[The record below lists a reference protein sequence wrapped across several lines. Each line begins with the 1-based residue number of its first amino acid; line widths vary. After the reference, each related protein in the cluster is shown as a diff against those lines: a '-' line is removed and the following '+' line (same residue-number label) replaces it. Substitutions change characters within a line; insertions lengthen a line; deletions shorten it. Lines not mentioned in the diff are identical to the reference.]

1 MHIIPIASGKGG
13 VGKSLVA
20 ANLSIALV
28 ETGRKVVLVDLDLG
42 GSNLHVI
49 LGQMGSIKG
58 IGTYMTNPSMN
69 FNDIILETSY
79 KNLYFIPGEAE
90 VPGMANLKVSQKKKI
105 ISHLLKI
112 EADYLIIDLGAGTSL
127 DIMDFFL
134 MSGRGLIVTS
144 PTLTANLNAYLFLKN
159 VSFRILNN
167 CFPGKSP
174 GGKYLSQLKKD
185 GHSMQRVYIPKLVEQ
200 LDKIDPDNC
209 KKYLI
214 KIEGLRPRLILNM
227 MEEPKDAA
235 KATKLR
241 HSSREYLGL
250 DLQHL
255 GVIYRDDVQIK
266 ALNSRLPV
274 IKYKPGS
281 VLSQAIYR
289 IADKLIEDEDQS
301 DDTLFSSDDFDNSYK
316 EAELEAETDFESR
329 MEFLSDLLYTNNIS
343 VSDLIET
350 VKSQQYEI
358 GQLKKENNL
367 IKSKLVKAVKSG
379 FIF

>member
-1 MHIIPIASGKGG
+1 MHIIPVASGKGG

-20 ANLSIALV
+20 ANLSIALA
-28 ETGRKVVLVDLDLG
+28 ETGRRVVLVDLDLG

-49 LGQMGSIKG
+49 LGQMGSLKG
-58 IGTYMTNPSMN
+58 IGTYMTSQDVK
-69 FNDIILETSY
+69 FDDIVMETSY
-79 KNLYFIPGEAE
+79 KNLRFIPGEAE

-105 ISHLLKI
+105 INNLLKLDT
-112 EADYLIIDLGAGTSL
+112 DYLVLDLGAGTSL

-134 MSGRGLIVTS
+134 MSGRGLVVTS

-159 VSFRILNN
+159 ISFRVLNN
-167 CFPGKSP
+167 CFPTKSP
-174 GGKYLSQLKKD
+174 GGQYLNQLKKD
-185 GHSMQRVYIPKLVEQ
+185 GHSLQRVYIPKLVDQ
-200 LDKIDPDNC
+200 LEKLDPDNC
-209 KKYLI
+209 KVYRK
-214 KIEGLRPRLILNM
+214 KIESLKPRLILNM

-250 DLQHL
+250 DMEHL
-255 GVIYRDDVQIK
+255 GVIYRDDIQIK

-274 IKYKPGS
+274 IKYKPGA
-281 VLSQAIYR
+281 VLSQAIFR
-289 IADKLIEDEDQS
+289 IADKLIEEES
-301 DDTLFSSDDFDNSYK
+301 LLDDPLFNVDLDNSYR

-329 MEFLSDLLYTNNIS
+329 MEYLSDLLYTDNFS

-358 GQLKKENNL
+358 SQLKKENNL
-367 IKSKLVKAVKSG
+367 IKSKLVKAMKDG
-379 FIF
+379 FVV

>member
-20 ANLSIALV
+20 ANLSIALAQ
-28 ETGRKVVLVDLDLG
+28 TGRKVVIVDLDLG

-49 LGQMGSIKG
+49 LGQMGSLKG
-58 IGTYMTNPSMN
+58 IGTYMTADDVS
-69 FNDIILETSY
+69 FEDIILDTSY
-79 KNLYFIPGEAE
+79 KNLRFIAGEAE
-90 VPGMANLKVSQKKKI
+90 VPGMANLKVTQKKKI
-105 ISHLLKI
+105 INNLLKLD
-112 EADYLIIDLGAGTSL
+112 ADYLIIDLGAGTSI

-159 VSFRILNN
+159 ISFRLLNN
-167 CFPGKSP
+167 CFPAKSP
-174 GGKYLSQLKKD
+174 GGQYLTKLKKD
-185 GHSMQRVYIPKLVEQ
+185 GHSLQKVYIPKLVDQ
-200 LDKIDPDNC
+200 LYKIDPENSN
-209 KKYLI
+209 KYNDII
-214 KIEGLRPRLILNM
+214 KSLRPRLILNL

-250 DLQHL
+250 DLEHL
-255 GVIYRDDVQIK
+255 GVIYRDDIQIK

-274 IKYKPGS
+274 IKYKPGAII
-281 VLSQAIYR
+281 SQAIFR
-289 IADKLIEDEDQS
+289 IADKLIEEEDTV
-301 DDTLFSSDDFDNSYK
+301 DDPLLNIDLDNSFK

-329 MEFLSDLLYTNNIS
+329 MEYLNDLLYTDNFS

-358 GQLKKENNL
+358 SQLKKENNL
-367 IKSKLVKAVKSG
+367 LKTKLVNAVKSG
-379 FIF
+379 FIV

>member
-20 ANLSIALV
+20 ANLSIALAQ
-28 ETGRKVVLVDLDLG
+28 TGRKIVIVDLDLG

-49 LGQMGSIKG
+49 LGQMGSLKG
-58 IGTYMTNPSMN
+58 IGTYMTNPELT
-69 FNDIILETSY
+69 FDDIILETSY
-79 KNLYFIPGEAE
+79 KNLSFIAGEAE

-105 ISHLLKI
+105 ISKLLKI

-159 VSFRILNN
+159 VSFRVLHN
-167 CFPGKSP
+167 CFPPKSA
-174 GGKYLSQLKKD
+174 GGKYLTQLKKD

-200 LDKIDPDNC
+200 LEKIDPENC
-209 KKYLI
+209 EIYRN
-214 KIEGLRPRLILNM
+214 KIVGLRPRLILNM
-227 MEEPKDAA
+227 MEEPKDAS
-235 KATKLR
+235 KASKLR
-241 HSSREYLGL
+241 LSSREYLGL
-250 DLQHL
+250 DMEHL

-289 IADKLIEDEDQS
+289 IADKLIEEEDLE
-301 DDTLFSSDDFDNSYK
+301 DDTIFSNDLDNSYK

-329 MEFLSDLLYTNNIS
+329 MEFLGDLLYTENLS

-358 GQLKKENNL
+358 SQLKKENNL
-367 IKSKLVKAVKSG
+367 LKSKLVKFLKNGNV
-379 FIF
+379 I

>member
-20 ANLSIALV
+20 ANLSIALAQ
-28 ETGRKVVLVDLDLG
+28 TGRRVVLVDLDLG

-49 LGQMGSIKG
+49 LGQMGSLKG
-58 IGTYMTNPSMN
+58 IGTYMTGGNLE
-69 FNDIILETSY
+69 FEEIILETSFE
-79 KNLYFIPGEAE
+79 NLKFIPGEAE
-90 VPGMANLKVSQKKKI
+90 VPGMANLKVSQKRKI
-105 ISHLLKI
+105 INHLTKVD
-112 EADYLIIDLGAGTSL
+112 ADYLIIDLGAGTSL

-159 VSFRILNN
+159 VSFRILHN
-167 CFPGKSP
+167 CFPPKSP
-174 GGKYLSQLKKD
+174 GGQYLNQLRKD

-200 LDKIDPDNC
+200 LQKIDPENC
-209 KKYLI
+209 LNYKETI
-214 KIEGLRPRLILNM
+214 KGLKPRLILNM

-235 KATKLR
+235 KASKLR

-250 DLQHL
+250 DMEHL

-274 IKYKPGS
+274 LKYKPGS
-281 VLSQAIYR
+281 VLSQAIFR
-289 IADKLIEDEDQS
+289 IADKLIEEEGLR
-301 DDTLFSSDDFDNSYK
+301 DDPLFSTDLDNSYR
-316 EAELEAETDFESR
+316 EAEMEAETDFESR
-329 MEFLSDLLYTNNIS
+329 MEYLSDLLYTENLS

-358 GQLKKENNL
+358 SQLKKENNL
-367 IKSKLVKAVKSG
+367 MKSKLVKAMKGG
-379 FIF
+379 FVI

>member
-20 ANLSIALV
+20 ANLSIALAQ
-28 ETGRKVVLVDLDLG
+28 TGRKVVLVDLDLG

-49 LGQMGSIKG
+49 LGQMGSLKG
-58 IGTYMTNPSMN
+58 IGTYMTTPNMDFS
-69 FNDIILETSY
+69 DIILETSY
-79 KNLYFIPGEAE
+79 KNLSFIPGEAE

-105 ISHLLKI
+105 MTHLQKV

-167 CFPGKSP
+167 CFPNKSP
-174 GGKYLSQLKKD
+174 GGKYLSQLKND
-185 GHSMQRVYIPKLVEQ
+185 GHSLQRVYIPKLIDQ
-200 LDKIDPDNC
+200 LEKIDPENC
-209 KKYLI
+209 KIYRESISHLK
-214 KIEGLRPRLILNM
+214 PRLILNM
-227 MEEPKDAA
+227 MEEPKDAT
-235 KATKLR
+235 KAAKLR

-250 DLQHL
+250 DLEHL
-255 GVIYRDDVQIK
+255 GVIYRDDVQVK

-281 VLSQAIYR
+281 VLSQAIFR
-289 IADKLIEDEDQS
+289 IADKLIEEEDFEDEQI
-301 DDTLFSSDDFDNSYK
+301 FSVDLDSSYK
-316 EAELEAETDFESR
+316 AAELEAETDFESR
-329 MEFLSDLLYTNNIS
+329 MEFLNDILYTDNVS
-343 VSDLIET
+343 VSDMIET

-358 GQLKKENNL
+358 SQLKKENNL
-367 IKSKLVKAVKSG
+367 IKTKLVKAIKNG
-379 FIF
+379 YII

>member
-20 ANLSIALV
+20 ANLSIALAQS
-28 ETGRKVVLVDLDLG
+28 ERSVVLVDLDLG

-49 LGQMGSIKG
+49 LGQMGSLKG
-58 IGTYMTNPSMN
+58 IGTYMTDPSVS
-69 FNDIILETSY
+69 FEDIVLDTSY
-79 KNLYFIPGEAE
+79 HNLKFIPGEAE

-105 ISHLLKI
+105 ISHLLRL
-112 EADYLIIDLGAGTSL
+112 ESDYLIIDLGAGTSL

-159 VSFRILNN
+159 ISFRILNN
-167 CFPGKSP
+167 CFSPKSI
-174 GGKYLSQLKKD
+174 GGQYLTKLKKD

-200 LDKIDPDNC
+200 LEKIDPVNS
-209 KKYLI
+209 
-214 KIEGLRPRLILNM
+214 KIYKQKIQNLRPRLILNM

-235 KATKLR
+235 KAAKLR
-241 HSSREYLGL
+241 HSSIEYLGL
-250 DLQHL
+250 DLEHL

-281 VLSQAIYR
+281 ILSQAIFR
-289 IADKLIEDEDQS
+289 IADKLIEEEDLEDS
-301 DDTLFSSDDFDNSYK
+301 VILDDDLDNSYK
-316 EAELEAETDFESR
+316 IAELEAETDFDSR
-329 MEFLSDLLYTNNIS
+329 MEFLNDLLYTDKIS
-343 VSDLIET
+343 VSDMIET

-358 GQLKKENNL
+358 SQLKKENNL
-367 IKSKLVKAVKSG
+367 IKSKLIKAINDGYNV
-379 FIF
+379 

>member
-20 ANLSIALV
+20 ANLSIALAQ
-28 ETGRKVVLVDLDLG
+28 TGRKVVLVDLDLG

-49 LGQMGSIKG
+49 LGQMGSLKG
-58 IGTYMTNPSMN
+58 IGTYMTDSEMT
-69 FNDIILETSY
+69 FEEIILDTSY
-79 KNLYFIPGEAE
+79 NNLYFIPGEAE

-105 ISHLLKI
+105 ISKLSKI

-159 VSFRILNN
+159 ISFRILNN
-167 CFPGKSP
+167 CFPPKSP
-174 GGKYLSQLKKD
+174 GGKYLSKLKKD

-200 LDKIDPDNC
+200 LEKIDEVNC
-209 KKYLI
+209 EIYKS
-214 KIEGLRPRLILNM
+214 KIEILRPRLILNM

-235 KATKLR
+235 KASKLR

-250 DLQHL
+250 DLEHL

-281 VLSQAIYR
+281 VLSQAIFR
-289 IADKLIEDEDQS
+289 IADKLIEEED
-301 DDTLFSSDDFDNSYK
+301 LEDDFLFNGDLDNTYK
-316 EAELEAETDFESR
+316 EAEMEAETDFDSR
-329 MEFLSDLLYTNNIS
+329 MEYLNDLLYTENIS

-350 VKSQQYEI
+350 VKTQQYEI
-358 GQLKKENNL
+358 SQLKKENNV
-367 IKSKLVKAVKSG
+367 IKTKLVKAIKGGYVV
-379 FIF
+379 

>member
-20 ANLSIALV
+20 ANLSIALAQ
-28 ETGRKVVLVDLDLG
+28 TGRKVVLVDLDLG

-49 LGQMGSIKG
+49 LGQMGSLKG
-58 IGTYMTNPSMN
+58 IGTYMTDSKMT
-69 FNDIILETSY
+69 FDDIILPTSY
-79 KNLYFIPGEAE
+79 RNLFFIPGEAE

-105 ISHLLKI
+105 ITHLLKI

-159 VSFRILNN
+159 VSFRILHN
-167 CFPGKSP
+167 CFHNKSP
-174 GGKYLSQLKKD
+174 GGKYLNQLKKD
-185 GHSMQRVYIPKLVEQ
+185 GHSMQRVYIPKLIEQ
-200 LDKIDPDNC
+200 LEKIDPENC
-209 KKYLI
+209 EKYKHKL
-214 KIEGLRPRLILNM
+214 KNLRPRLILNM

-235 KATKLR
+235 KASKLR

-250 DLQHL
+250 DLEHL

-281 VLSQAIYR
+281 VLSQAIFR
-289 IADKLIEDEDQS
+289 IADKLIEEEDL
-301 DDTLFSSDDFDNSYK
+301 DDDLLFSEDLDSSYK
-316 EAELEAETDFESR
+316 EAEMEAETDFDSR
-329 MEFLSDLLYTNNIS
+329 MEYLNDLLYTENFS
-343 VSDLIET
+343 VSDMIET
-350 VKSQQYEI
+350 VKTQQYEI
-358 GQLKKENNL
+358 SQLKKENNL
-367 IKSKLVKAVKSG
+367 IKLKLANAIKSG
-379 FIF
+379 FIV